1 MDNLSDNIASA
12 TSEEKTTAK
21 MEPSTLG
28 GVKGIGTLQVV
39 RGQRRGDV
47 LEILGTWRLEDDS
60 SEQDV
65 SALQRAQESGETV
78 TYKGKLDD
86 PDEPERDE
94 IEVEVK
100 ILSVETYTYD
110 GEEEDETGPERTLYN
125 YRLEGSLP
133 YMSEDEDARGN
144 KLTDDS

>member
-1 MDNLSDNIASA
+1 MDNLRDNMPSA
-12 TSEEKTTAK
+12 EADETPTAK

-28 GVKGIGTLQVV
+28 SVPGIGTLQVV

-47 LEILGTWRLEDDS
+47 LEVLGTWRLKDDNA
-60 SEQDV
+60 EQDV
-65 SALQRAQESGETV
+65 KTLERALESGETI

-100 ILSVETYTYD
+100 ILSIESYTY
-110 GEEEDETGPERTLYN
+110 ESEEDTDDNVGPERTLYN
-125 YRLEGSLP
+125 YRLSGSLP
-133 YMSEDEDARGN
+133 YISEDEDARGS
-144 KLTDDS
+144 KL

>member
-1 MDNLSDNIASA
+1 MDNLRDDIASA
-12 TSEEKTTAK
+12 DSNETPTAK

-28 GVKGIGTLQVV
+28 GVPGIGTLQVV

-47 LEILGTWRLEDDS
+47 LEVLGTWRLKDD
-60 SEQDV
+60 EEGDV
-65 SALQRAQESGETV
+65 GALEAALESGETV

-100 ILSVETYTYD
+100 VLSIETYTYE
-110 GEEEDETGPERTLYN
+110 GEEDEVGPERTLYN
-125 YRLEGSLP
+125 YRLSGELP
-133 YMSEDEDARGN
+133 YMSEEEDARGS
-144 KLTDDS
+144 KL